1 MDAQQL
7 SAFVAVAET
16 RSFSAAADRIHVTQP
31 AVSKRVALLEQ
42 QLGCRL
48 FDRVARQVDLTEAG
62 RTLLPRAR
70 DILRATADARQAIRD
85 LRGTVAG
92 PLRIAL
98 SHHVGMHRLPGPLR
112 DYAARYPDVALD
124 VRFMESEAAYDA
136 VLQGAFDIAV
146 VTLAPNAHDRIEARL
161 LWRDALVLVAACDH
175 PLAAKGRLEMADLGD
190 HPAILPGAATYT
202 GRLVRRYFEQHGLT
216 LDISMM
222 TNYLDSIRMM
232 VSIGLGWSLLP
243 TTLLDGSVT
252 TLDCPGLQLSRSL
265 GYIRHRERQLSNAAG
280 CLVAL
285 LESSADATDSAKG

>member
-16 RSFSAAADRIHVTQP
+16 RSFSVAAERIHLTQP
-31 AVSKRVALLEQ
+31 AVSKRVAQLEQ

-70 DILRATADARQAIRD
+70 DILRAGADARQAICD
-85 LRGTVAG
+85 LSGTVAG

-98 SHHVGMHRLPGPLR
+98 SHHVGMHRLPESLR
-112 DYAARYPDVALD
+112 TYAARYPGVALD
-124 VRFMESEAAYDA
+124 VRFMESEAAYEA

-146 VTLAPNAHDRIEARL
+146 ITLSPDSHPRIQARP
-161 LWRDALVLVAACDH
+161 LWVDPLALVVAPDH
-175 PLAAKGRLEMADLGD
+175 PLAACRQLAAEQLCAY
-190 HPAILPGAATYT
+190 PAILPGAATYT
-202 GRLVRRYFEQHGLT
+202 GRLIRQHFERQGLT

-232 VSIGLGWSLLP
+232 VAIGLGWSLLP
-243 TTLLDGSVT
+243 ATMLDDSLT
-252 TLDCPGLQLSRSL
+252 SLDCAGLRLERRL
-265 GYIRHRERQLSNAAG
+265 GYIRHRERQLSNAALR
-280 CLVAL
+280 LVEL
-285 LESSADATDSAKG
+285 LESGADAAA